1 MKPGGFDRLGL
12 YHPNANG
19 MPATLFGAT
28 AATEK
33 VHMTRGNDPP
43 FCTPQLGEIGPW
55 SDRLAHFLLEFTPS
69 SGAEIQSE
77 YLMDRVHGPA
87 VVEALRGLGGVIA
100 PLVKSAEIRT
110 VAADDLWLSPAYERD
125 IFGVHFTWQPDAGA
139 VTSAVAE
146 IERALKPFSP
156 RPHWAKVF
164 GDGFDW
170 AALYPRL
177 DDFRSLAERY
187 DPNGVFRTGL
197 VSRTMLST

>member
-1 MKPGGFDRLGL
+1 
-12 YHPNANG
+12 

-33 VHMTRGNDPP
+33 VHMTRGNDPR
-43 FCTPQLGEIGPW
+43 FCTPQLGEVGPW

-110 VAADDLWLSPAYERD
+110 VAADDLWLSPAYQRD
-125 IFGVHFTWQPDAGA
+125 IFGVHFTWQPDAAA
-139 VTSAVAE
+139 VRSAVAE
-146 IERALKPFSP
+146 IERTLSPFSP

-177 DDFRSLAERY
+177 ERLPVARAAVRPERRLPHRSGRRAR
-187 DPNGVFRTGL
+187 F
-197 VSRTMLST
+197 